1 MITSSWIEP
10 FQKGDLFSTGLFQG
24 FNSLAGHYRSC
35 SMKIKKPD
43 NVRSLIKISEILIIP
58 SLSVTWE
65 EGGDQVQL
73 PVVPPPCPILDP
85 PHPDPTQCT
94 TLTPLPKLPN
104 SIPTLTIL
112 SSGCRKRVYTF
123 WVLCYIC
130 FARYKGAKWLGRTQW
145 GGCRVTVTLECLCWD
160 LLPFT
165 WGGSGSVNDG
175 DDLINILD
183 LCVSF
188 PKLRTFFV
196 FFPVGP
202 KFWKWNHTACN
213 RRMIEEPNYR
223 C

>member
-1 MITSSWIEP
+1 MVISSWVESFKRRRP
-10 FQKGDLFSTGLFQG
+10 FFHRTLSRL
-24 FNSLAGHYRSC
+24 SLAGHYRSC

-43 NVRSLIKISEILIIP
+43 VVGSLIKIFEILIIP

-112 SSGCRKRVYTF
+112 SSGCRKKVDTF

-130 FARYKGAKWLGRTQW
+130 FARYKQQRHKVTWKNTMGGLPSDSDSGMFVLRLASIHLRRIRQCKWW
-145 GGCRVTVTLECLCWD
+145 
-160 LLPFT
+160 
-165 WGGSGSVNDG
+165 
-175 DDLINILD
+175 
-183 LCVSF
+183 
-188 PKLRTFFV
+188 
-196 FFPVGP
+196 
-202 KFWKWNHTACN
+202 
-213 RRMIEEPNYR
+213 
-223 C
+223 

>member
-1 MITSSWIEP
+1 
-10 FQKGDLFSTGLFQG
+10 
-24 FNSLAGHYRSC
+24 
-35 SMKIKKPD
+35 MKIKKPD
-43 NVRSLIKISEILIIP
+43 VAGSLIKIFEILIIP

-94 TLTPLPKLPN
+94 TLTPLPTLPN

-175 DDLINILD
+175 DDLINKLD

-202 KFWKWNHTACN
+202 KFWKWDHTACN

>member
-43 NVRSLIKISEILIIP
+43 VVGSLIKIFEILIIP

-112 SSGCRKRVYTF
+112 SSGCRKKVDTF

-130 FARYKGAKWLGRTQW
+130 FARYKQQRHKVTWKNTMGGLPSDSDSGMFVLRLASVHLRRIRQCKWW
-145 GGCRVTVTLECLCWD
+145 
-160 LLPFT
+160 
-165 WGGSGSVNDG
+165 
-175 DDLINILD
+175 
-183 LCVSF
+183 
-188 PKLRTFFV
+188 
-196 FFPVGP
+196 
-202 KFWKWNHTACN
+202 
-213 RRMIEEPNYR
+213 
-223 C
+223 